1 MAKHTYESV
10 FSELKKGIFR
20 PVYYFMGEESFY
32 IDKLT
37 EYIAENALPEEER
50 GFNQTLFY
58 GLDTTVDT
66 IVNAAR
72 SFPMMSE
79 RQVIIVKEA
88 QLLKNIENLSTYLKH
103 PQSTTVLVFA
113 HKNGSLDK
121 RKKIAAELER
131 VGVVLEFKKVKE
143 EYLPVFVNNYLRG
156 KGLVADA
163 KCVSLLCESVG
174 SDLNRLAGEIDKLS
188 LSLPAGSVVV
198 TPELVEEN
206 IGISK
211 EYNNFE
217 LQNALVVKD
226 AYKANKIV
234 NYFASNP
241 KKNPIQLTLAILFG
255 FFSNVMMA
263 YYAPDKSE
271 KGVAAFLGLRSTW
284 GVGDYMVAMR
294 NYRATHVMEIL
305 HRIRLTDARSKGA
318 DGVTVPDGELMRE
331 LLFFILH

>member
-88 QLLKNIENLSTYLKH
+88 QLLKNIENLSAYLKH

-131 VGVVLEFKKVKE
+131 VGVVLEFKKVKD

>member
-88 QLLKNIENLSTYLKH
+88 QLLKNIENLSAYLKH

-131 VGVVLEFKKVKE
+131 VGVVLEFKKVKD

-284 GVGDYMVAMR
+284 GVGDYLIAMK

-305 HRIRLTDARSKGA
+305 HRIRLADAKSKGA
-318 DGVTVPDGELMRE
+318 DGAAVPDGELMRE